1 MTPEAINA
9 IAELGAERAR
19 AQKVAA
25 KAVLDAND
33 LRRSLSDAQGE
44 VRSLKADLVFVKAER
59 DALKERL
66 DIERAERAK
75 DAEALI
81 RARADF
87 ESSNKRRKQLADDL
101 FNAVKAG
108 REREEAL
115 AAVRA
120 ALRKVEAERDEA
132 TEAFAAVVRELDAAR
147 AALADVR
154 QAREAETVRAD
165 LAKVD
170 SDREAAAEPAP
181 LSITEWDQQRSAE
194 LAAESRDKGEP

>member
-66 DIERAERAK
+66 DIERAERTMPSDWDGSEIPFGECDE
-75 DAEALI
+75 DAPDRTVGEWIELGAAPEYTAL
-81 RARADF
+81 
-87 ESSNKRRKQLADDL
+87 
-101 FNAVKAG
+101 
-108 REREEAL
+108 RERL
-115 AAVRA
+115 AR
-120 ALRKVEAERDEA
+120 
-132 TEAFAAVVRELDAAR
+132 AAR
-147 AALADVR
+147 AAGEKK
-154 QAREAETVRAD
+154 Q
-165 LAKVD
+165 
-170 SDREAAAEPAP
+170 
-181 LSITEWDQQRSAE
+181 
-194 LAAESRDKGEP
+194 GEP